1 MTNLLM
7 GILVLFSSADGK
19 LLDRAARESA
29 WYLERLYQ
37 SPVRCV
43 ADGRPGD
50 AKVCIALG
58 SACESLASNLPPL
71 APDEL
76 QVLVRQTQGRR
87 EVLLRGGSPF
97 ATRAA
102 VMRFLEQCGVLFGP
116 LQDFMPDQQAAPQ
129 FEPMDLRE
137 RPRRRLFG
145 PHYWLNFP
153 MDPSSFT
160 REEWLRLVLGWSRM
174 RATVMGYHFYQNF
187 PWYDVEMRGFKDQ
200 SGYFFYS
207 QRHPL
212 APEPEL
218 RYAVHN
224 RRTYVSPDVEAFAED
239 IPAVHRWSQDTL
251 RQAMALAHELGL
263 KNSVTFEP
271 FGYGVPQPYLAKMQ
285 EWNGG
290 KPVDPKDRL
299 HPLMREYVL
308 SAIRSILQTYPDL
321 DILKL
326 VSGEGA
332 QYPGAAQELH
342 DHIQNLVGGDL
353 TDPQGRPVPLPEGEA
368 LSILADTLTSCKL
381 ASEAVAE
388 ARKAGALR
396 DGLELAIGSYP
407 GSNLKVHPA
416 LFALIGRVVT
426 DPAIRLHFLPAH
438 GMALSASAMALAPA
452 GTFTGR
458 KLEISGWTEFDGNMY
473 LPQSC
478 LQAVDRMNRTLDPL
492 PAEAL
497 YAIQWRVAA
506 TAFNNAFFAR
516 SQWDPVLTPEK
527 FWHSLAPLFGAE
539 GAALMRQGMEK
550 LEAVK
555 PIENNFGFCYYGCW
569 TPLLASERPDR
580 QPPSFGRLRSI
591 DQRSELLEDAHRLL
605 NEAGSVAPSRDGHR
619 LADYFANKLACGE
632 IHLHYWKEVA
642 QAAIDGA
649 AAGNDSQARAAVSPH
664 ATLMLDYA
672 RQYLRTYQQY
682 MLDRTDEGMLASYWL
697 VAGQY
702 AYRYAFP
709 ERYKQT
715 SIFYDGPPKAGKTP
729 AERPEEIQVLAPR

>member
-1 MTNLLM
+1 MNALLM
-7 GILVLFSSADGK
+7 SIAVLFSTADGK
-19 LLDRAARESA
+19 LIETTARENA

-37 SPVRCV
+37 AQVGCL
-43 ADGRPGD
+43 ADGQPGE
-50 AKVCIALG
+50 AKVVVALG
-58 SACESLASNLPPL
+58 KACEALEPNLPLL

-76 QVLVRQTQGRR
+76 QVLVREAHGRQ

-102 VMRFLEQCGVLFGP
+102 AMRFLEQCGVLFGP
-116 LQDFMPDQQAAPQ
+116 LQDFLPDKRAELQLAPV
-129 FEPMDLRE
+129 DIRE
-137 RPRRRLFG
+137 RPRRPLFG

-153 MDPSSFT
+153 MDPSSLT
-160 REEWLRLVLGWSRM
+160 REEMLRLVRGWSRM
-174 RATVMGYHFYQNF
+174 RATVMGYHFYQGF
-187 PWYDVEMRGFKDQ
+187 PWYDVQMRDFKEPI
-200 SGYFFYS
+200 GYFFYS

-224 RRTYVSPDVEAFAED
+224 RGTYVSPDVEAFAEN
-239 IPAVHRWSQDTL
+239 IPEVHRWAQDTM
-251 RQAMALAHELGL
+251 RQAMALAHRLGM

-271 FGYGVPQPYLAKMQ
+271 FGYGVPKPYLTKMQ
-285 EWNGG
+285 EWNNG
-290 KPVDPKDRL
+290 KPVETKDRL

-308 SAIRSILQTYPDL
+308 SALRSILQTYPDL

-332 QYPGAAQELH
+332 QLAGSDQELRAY
-342 DHIQNLVGGDL
+342 ITKLVGGEL
-353 TDPQGRPVPLPEGEA
+353 TDLQGRPVALPEGEA

-381 ASEAVAE
+381 ASDAVAE
-388 ARKAGALR
+388 ARQAGILR

-438 GMALSASAMALAPA
+438 GMALSAEAMALPPSD
-452 GTFTGR
+452 TFKGR

-478 LQAVDRMNRTLDPL
+478 VQAVDRMNVTLAPL

-506 TAFNNAFFAR
+506 TTFNNAFFVR
-516 SQWDPVLTPEK
+516 SQWDPGLTPQK
-527 FWHSLAPLFGAE
+527 FWASLTPLFGTE
-539 GAALMRQGMEK
+539 GAGLMRQGMEK
-550 LEAVK
+550 LESVK

-569 TPLLASERPDR
+569 TGLLAPDRPDK
-580 QPPSFGRLRSI
+580 QAPKFGKPAGFERRKAQLTDARSLVA
-591 DQRSELLEDAHRLL
+591 Q
-605 NEAGSVAPSRDGHR
+605 AGKAAASRDGQR
-619 LADYFANKLACGE
+619 LADYFANKLQCGE
-632 IHLHYWKEVA
+632 IHMDYCRELA
-642 QAAIDGA
+642 QAALDGA
-649 AAGNDSQARAAVSPH
+649 AAGPDEAAARASVAPRAV
-664 ATLMLDYA
+664 AMLDLA
-672 RQYLRTYQQY
+672 RQYLRTYQQS

-702 AYRYAFP
+702 AYRYAHPQEYKGVFDPRRKASAEEP
-709 ERYKQT
+709 EDIK
-715 SIFYDGPPKAGKTP
+715 
-729 AERPEEIQVLAPR
+729 VLAPK